1 MKKKK
6 EFKKIFNF
14 LNQNFLIG
22 LFIGLIFGSILT
34 EGQYLYLNNEDK
46 LTVNHTDDFKQKSK
60 DMAKFIID
68 YQKTLEKTVQNS
80 TDDLEKLLCFKLHEA
95 SALYLKQITEDF
107 QQINKLKDPDK
118 TLENLEE
125 LLDLLRKERE
135 KLENKV
141 RI

>member
-22 LFIGLIFGSILT
+22 LFIGLIFGSILM

>member
-22 LFIGLIFGSILT
+22 LFIGLVFGSILM

-60 DMAKFIID
+60 DTAKFIVD